1 LENQEV
7 LHFLKAQLKKTP
19 YKAKGVEY
27 PYFRQPAGV
36 NHIHQADFAGPIYI
50 KNHGKFYS
58 LNIMDIFSHCVY
70 IEPQRTKQD
79 INVAVSLLRR
89 WKAMGLPKVLQFD
102 NELSFHGSNKYP
114 RTPGLVIRLLR
125 FI

>member
-36 NHIHQADFAGPIYI
+36 NHIHQADFAGPGYI

-58 LNIMDIFSHCVY
+58 LNIIWISSAIVFTLSLSA
-70 IEPQRTKQD
+70 PNRTLMLQYLCLGAGK
-79 INVAVSLLRR
+79 L
-89 WKAMGLPKVLQFD
+89 WGCPKYFNLIM
-102 NELSFHGSNKYP
+102 N
-114 RTPGLVIRLLR
+114 
-125 FI
+125 